1 MHVHVAC
8 ACACHM
14 CMHTQ
19 ALDQIDGIM
28 HMLTWTW
35 TYRTWTWDMDMDM
48 DMDMLQQGEYSYHGT
63 KYW

>member
-1 MHVHVAC
+1 
-8 ACACHM
+8 M